1 MPFIVSESAGGVG
14 GGTVKYLVHC
24 VGQFEDP
31 SAGGL
36 HYLP

>member
-14 GGTVKYLVHC
+14 GTVKYLVHC
-24 VGQFEDP
+24 VGPFEDP